1 MSYFT
6 PSIISFSKPTM
17 KHFMRISAFPLVMLI
32 IALLPSALAA
42 PLSDTIIPSMVT
54 DPWAMVA
61 LGVFV
66 LSYVAVLFEEKTHL
80 RKSKP
85 VMLGAGLIWV
95 CIGIMAPKY
104 GVDHYTLRSAVHHGL
119 EEYGSLLLFLLAA
132 MTYIAALEERN
143 VFATLRSKLVGAGL
157 NMRQIFW
164 ATGIFAFLLSPIAD
178 NLTTALVM
186 GAVVMAV
193 GANDPKFVLLACI
206 NIVNAANAGGA
217 FSPFGDITT
226 LMVWQAGHV
235 AFFDFFPLFLPS
247 LVCFLIPAI
256 VMNFFVKPHKPMAM
270 TEEVKMKVGAKYIIF
285 LGLMTIAMAVSFEQ
299 LLGLP
304 PFMGMMTGMSL
315 LMISAFFIRKFGKG
329 HDSNFDILEQVQNAE
344 WDTLLFFF
352 GVIFS
357 VGGLTFLGYLELVS
371 STMYD
376 GYGDTITNIAMGFA
390 SALIDNIPVMFAIL
404 SMEPDLDQFQ
414 WLLVTLTCGVGGS
427 MLSIGS
433 AAGVALMGTAR
444 GKYTFMGHLKWMP
457 VIMVA
462 YAASIAMHF
471 YINQDLMGKY
481 SEQDRIYH
489 EKLMAEKEGQN

>member
-1 MSYFT
+1 M
-6 PSIISFSKPTM
+6 SFSIPT
-17 KHFMRISAFPLVMLI
+17 FQDFIRISAFPIVMLI
-32 IALLPSALAA
+32 MVMLPSAFAA
-42 PLSDTIIPSMVT
+42 SSGDTTIPSMVS
-54 DPWAMVA
+54 DPWAMTA
-61 LGVFV
+61 LAVFV
-66 LSYVAVLFEEKTHL
+66 ISYIAVLFEEKTHL

-85 VMLGAGLIWV
+85 VMLGAGLVWV

-104 GVDHYTLRSAVHHGL
+104 GVDHHVLRGAVHHGL

-143 VFATLRSKLVGAGL
+143 VFATLRAKLVTAGL

-164 ATGIFAFLLSPIAD
+164 ATGIFAFFLSPIAD

-193 GANDPKFVLLACI
+193 GANDPKFVGIACL

-235 AFFDFFPLFLPS
+235 SFFDFFPLFLPS
-247 LVCFLIPAI
+247 VVCFLIPAVI
-256 VMNFFVKPHKPMAM
+256 MNFFVKPHKPLAM
-270 TEEVKMKVGAKYIIF
+270 NEDVKMKMGARYIIF

-299 LLGLP
+299 VLGLP

-329 HDSNFDILEQVQNAE
+329 HDSKFDILEQVQNAE

-371 STMYD
+371 TTMYD
-376 GYGDTITNIAMGFA
+376 GYGASITNIIMGFA
-390 SALIDNIPVMFAIL
+390 SAIIDNIPVMFAIL
-404 SMEPDLDQFQ
+404 SMNPDLDQFQ

-433 AAGVALMGTAR
+433 AAGVALMGVAR
-444 GKYTFMGHLKWMP
+444 GQYTFFGHLKWFP
-457 VIMVA
+457 IILIG
-462 YAASIAMHF
+462 YAAAIGTHF
-471 YINQDLMGKY
+471 MINTDLVGVYKGKEVAAH
-481 SEQDRIYH
+481 EQN
-489 EKLMAEKEGQN
+489 LASN

>member
-1 MSYFT
+1 MSIS
-6 PSIISFSKPTM
+6 PISFSKPTIQ
-17 KHFMRISAFPLVMLI
+17 HVMRMSAFPFVMLI
-32 IALLPSALAA
+32 IALLPSAFAA
-42 PLSDTIIPSMVT
+42 PLSDTIIPSMVS

-66 LSYVAVLFEEKTHL
+66 VSYIAVLFEEKTHL

-104 GVDHYTLRSAVHHGL
+104 GVDHHTLRSAVHHGL

-132 MTYIAALEERN
+132 MTYIAALENRN
-143 VFATLRSKLVGAGL
+143 VFAALRSKLVGAGL

-206 NIVNAANAGGA
+206 NIVNSANAGGA

-235 AFFDFFPLFLPS
+235 EFFDFFPLFLPS
-247 LVCFLIPAI
+247 LVCFIIPAL
-256 VMNFFVKPHKPMAM
+256 VMSFFVKPHKPMAM
-270 TEEVKMKVGAKYIIF
+270 TEKVKMKTGAKYIIF

-299 LLGLP
+299 MLGLP

-315 LMISAFFIRKFGKG
+315 LMISAFFIRKFGRG

-376 GYGDTITNIAMGFA
+376 GFGASITNITMGYA

-444 GKYTFMGHLKWMP
+444 GQYTFFGHLKWMP

-462 YAASIAMHF
+462 YAAAIATHF
-471 YINQDLMGKY
+471 YINQDLVGTY
-481 SEQDRIYH
+481 SEQDRVYH
-489 EKLMAEKEGQN
+489 EQLIQQKEEAQ